1 MGIDKKESGAED
13 PTFSGTGVRE
23 VWDEQNEAS
32 LVNCLANDM
41 KDSALAGRKQAEV
54 SQLDFY
60 ELDEVRLFAAMS
72 RLGASPSPSLNRL
85 RTNLWIAFDR
95 ARTSREAILAHH
107 VAAGVCTVAQVHMV
121 MKNPMQAAWLFT
133 PPRTYVEM
141 LDETLEYGMM
151 KLRAIL
157 DMPEVMANG
166 TLNQKLVDT
175 KVKIIA
181 MMDLRKNGAPTQKIE
196 QKNLN
201 VSVGNKNA
209 SVPVDQMSMEKLE
222 ERAAEL
228 RRQNLIAQNLPPA
241 VVEQLT
247 GPKIEVLGKEE

>member
-1 MGIDKKESGAED
+1 
-13 PTFSGTGVRE
+13 
-23 VWDEQNEAS
+23 
-32 LVNCLANDM
+32 M
-41 KDSALAGRKQAEV
+41 KDSAMIGREQAKV
-54 SQLDFY
+54 MQLDYY

-85 RTNLWIAFDR
+85 RTNLWISFDR
-95 ARTSREAILAHH
+95 ARTSREAILDFH
-107 VAAGVCTVAQVHMV
+107 VAAGVCTVAQLHLVL
-121 MKNPMQAAWLFT
+121 KNPLQAAWLFT

-157 DMPEVMANG
+157 DMPETMANG
-166 TLNQKLVDT
+166 QINQKLVDT

-196 QKNLN
+196 QKNINHN
-201 VSVGNKNA
+201 VGTA
-209 SVPVDQMSMEKLE
+209 SKAIPVDQMSMEKLE

-241 VVEQLT
+241 VVEQLV